1 MPSGT
6 VIGKALTIMFMAL
19 PPVPNPLRFTPT
31 VCICEASE

>member
-6 VIGKALTIMFMAL
+6 EIGKALTTMLMGL

-31 VCICEASE
+31 V